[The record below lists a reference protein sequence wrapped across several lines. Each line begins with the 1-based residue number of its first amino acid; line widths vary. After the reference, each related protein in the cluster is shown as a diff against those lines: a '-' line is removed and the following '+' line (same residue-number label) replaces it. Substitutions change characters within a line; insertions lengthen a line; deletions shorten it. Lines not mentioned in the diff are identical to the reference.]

1 MCIHGVLITSH
12 DVPCNILYLFRACSL
27 CSTDAW
33 LTEKQR
39 WFDEYIFWYSEPES
53 TIIKLNLSSFFSPRE
68 ACIVSVQY
76 VTLQVHRH
84 DHSLKMEFRF
94 WKFQNMCSLK
104 KKVTDPF
111 CMIRRT
117 YRTSTVPNS
126 CHEVW
131 QPINNAYTLSLWTNQ
146 SSKEANKSNESIN
159 QINLMIQPW
168 HDW

>member
-1 MCIHGVLITSH
+1 MFYFSFFYTKARVIESSKYTVFKWFLRIARAFKFWIDRVCVIVKCASWCTNYITWCALQY
-12 DVPCNILYLFRACSL
+12 PCLKN
-27 CSTDAW
+27 AW
-33 LTEKQR
+33 LTKNNG

-111 CMIRRT
+111 CMIREP
-117 YRTSTVPNS
+117 TVLVPKS

-131 QPINNAYTLSLWTNQ
+131 QPINQ
-146 SSKEANKSNESIN
+146 
-159 QINLMIQPW
+159 
-168 HDW
+168 